1 MKLTSNYNDSD
12 ALIVQD
18 AARYNQQILRES
30 LEMFRQEQF
39 CAAECTDSTRSG
51 LVTTPLNESLHL
63 ADDSQK
69 HHQQSRPTFIV
80 RPHQKKKNSVDEETG
95 ISRIIEKKPS
105 KFQSIINK
113 IRKFLHF
120 N

>member
-1 MKLTSNYNDSD
+1 
-12 ALIVQD
+12 
-18 AARYNQQILRES
+18 
-30 LEMFRQEQF
+30 MFRQEQF
-39 CAAECTDSTRSG
+39 CAAECRDSSKSG
-51 LVTTPLNESLHL
+51 FITTTLNESLHL
-63 ADDSQK
+63 VNDSQK

-95 ISRIIEKKPS
+95 ISRIIEQKPS

-120 N
+120 